1 MTVKQGGMGASVA
14 RWEDER
20 FLTGKGRFT
29 DDHRFAGEARAVAL
43 RSPHAHGRI
52 LSLDAAAARALP
64 GVLAVLTGRE
74 VAADGLGL
82 LPCLRP
88 MQNRDGGPM
97 FQPPHPLLSGEFVR
111 YVGDPVALVV
121 AETEAIA
128 RDGAEL
134 VEIDYQALPAA
145 TSLRQVRDGS
155 APDIRSECPGN
166 HCYHHEMGDQAATDQ
181 AFAQAHRVVERE
193 MVISRVQASPM
204 EPRSAVGLW
213 DLASGYTLTT
223 GLQSTHRARDVLA
236 DHLFKVPKDQVRVI
250 GPDLGG
256 AFGNR
261 NTLYNEYALVL
272 WAAKRLGRPVKWTA
286 QRSEAF
292 LCDDQGRDNIATAAL
307 ALDRDGRFLGLR
319 VRNAAALGAYLSTM
333 GPAPTVNNLGCLAG
347 VYRTPAIFVE
357 VDGYFTNTNPTSAYR
372 GAGRP
377 EAIYILERLID
388 EAAREIGVDRIELRR
403 RNLIAPEALP
413 FKTPLTF
420 TYDSGD
426 FPGNMDRC
434 LDLID
439 YHGFEARRAAARD
452 AGLLLGLGIAN
463 AIESAGSP
471 ARSETARLSL
481 DGDGRARLVAG
492 TLSHGQGHETVY
504 RQLLAE
510 TLGLD
515 YGAVEMVQG
524 DTLTVPFG
532 AGTFGSRSITLGG
545 GALKAAAEIVL
556 EQARRVA
563 ADHFE
568 ASEQDI
574 VFELGDFVV
583 AGTDRRMT
591 LKTVARLA
599 VERGEPLDGE
609 SDYAPEAATFPNG
622 CHACE
627 VTIDPETGETKLL
640 RYVVV
645 DDFGRVINPL
655 LLEGQ
660 VHGGV
665 VQGIGQ
671 ILSEEIVH
679 DGQSGQLLSGS
690 FMDYAMPRARDIPFF
705 EFASNPHPTAK
716 NTLGVKG
723 VGEAGTVGAL
733 ACTMSAVLDALA
745 PEGVRDLDMPATAER
760 VWRALQAAKDLETQS
775 V

>member
-1 MTVKQGGMGASVA
+1 MG
-14 RWEDER
+14 
-20 FLTGKGRFT
+20 
-29 DDHRFAGEARAVAL
+29 
-43 RSPHAHGRI
+43 
-52 LSLDAAAARALP
+52 
-64 GVLAVLTGRE
+64 
-74 VAADGLGL
+74 
-82 LPCLRP
+82 
-88 MQNRDGGPM
+88 
-97 FQPPHPLLSGEFVR
+97 SGEGLVR
-111 YVGDPVALVV
+111 GRPVALVV

-388 EAAREIGVDRIELRR
+388 EAAREIGVDRVELRR

-439 YHGFEARRAAARD
+439 YHGFAARRAAARD
-452 AGLLLGLGIAN
+452 RGLLLGLGIAN

-471 ARSETARLSL
+471 ARPETARLSL

-545 GALKAAAEIVL
+545 GALKAAAEILL
-556 EQARRVA
+556 EQARRLA

-591 LKTVARLA
+591 LKSVARLA

-622 CHACE
+622 SHACE
-627 VTIDPETGETKLL
+627 VTIDPETGETNLV

-671 ILSEEIVH
+671 ILSEEIVY

-745 PEGVRDLDMPATAER
+745 PEGVRDLDMPATSER
-760 VWRALQAAKDLETQS
+760 VWRALQAAKDMASQS

>member
-20 FLTGKGRFT
+20 FLTGRGRFT
-29 DDHRFAGEARAVAL
+29 DDHRFAGEVRAVVL
-43 RSPHAHGRI
+43 RSPHAQARI
-52 LSLDAAAARALP
+52 LSLDDTAARALP
-64 GVLAVLTGRE
+64 GVLAVLTSAD

-121 AETEAIA
+121 AESEAIA
-128 RDGAEL
+128 RDAAEL

-145 TSLRQVRDGS
+145 TNLRQVLDGS
-155 APDIRSECPGN
+155 APDIRPECPGN
-166 HCYHHEMGDQAATDQ
+166 HCYHHELGDRAATDQ

-193 MVISRVQASPM
+193 LVISRVQASPM
-204 EPRSAVGLW
+204 EPRSAVGCW
-213 DLASGYTLTT
+213 DPASGYTLTT

-388 EAAREIGVDRIELRR
+388 DAAREIAMDRVELRR

-439 YHGFEARRAAARD
+439 DHGFEARRAAARD

-471 ARSETARLSL
+471 ARPETARLSL

-556 EQARRVA
+556 EQARQVA

-583 AGTDRRMT
+583 AGTDRRIS
-591 LKTVARLA
+591 LKTVAQLA

-627 VTIDPETGETKLL
+627 VAIDSETGATTLL

-671 ILSEEIVH
+671 ILSEEIVY

-705 EFASNPHPTAK
+705 LFASNPHPTAK
-716 NTLGVKG
+716 NSLGVKG

-733 ACTMSAVLDALA
+733 ACTMSAVMDALA
-745 PEGVRDLDMPATAER
+745 PEGVHDLDMPATSER
-760 VWRALQAAKDLETQS
+760 VWRALQAAKEMATQS